1 MSRPHPPLPQAG
13 SDDYELFLALFMKC
27 QGRIQAF
34 IRTLVHDPTQADD
47 VFQATSLVLWRSFA
61 TFRRDAEFLPWA
73 LGTARHQ
80 VLLHWRRRRRDRHV
94 FSEALLEDLADTTEA
109 ALETSET
116 RMAALEACI
125 TGLSE
130 RQRELLRMFYGENQ
144 RAEKIA
150 RLWGRT
156 VHAVYKALKVMRKA
170 LFDCVTRRL
179 RDLAKQ
185 LDHPPGHPLNHPS
198 NGPFGGTG
206 GQPAV
211 S

>member
-1 MSRPHPPLPQAG
+1 MSRDNQPESA
-13 SDDYELFLALFMKC
+13 DYELFLALFTKC

-47 VFQATSLVLWRSFA
+47 VFQSTSLVLWRSFGM
-61 TFRRDAEFLPWA
+61 FRRDAEFLPWA

-80 VLLHWRRRRRDRHV
+80 VLLHWRTRRRDRHV
-94 FSEALLEDLADTTEA
+94 FSEALLAELADSTVT
-109 ALETSET
+109 ALELSEP
-116 RMAALEACI
+116 RIAALEACI

-150 RLWGRT
+150 RHWGRT

-170 LFDCVTRRL
+170 LFDCVTRKL
-179 RDLAKQ
+179 RDLAESPDHP
-185 LDHPPGHPLNHPS
+185 LDHPL
-198 NGPFGGTG
+198 GGTG

>member
-1 MSRPHPPLPQAG
+1 MTRKNPAVSA
-13 SDDYELFLALFMKC
+13 DYELFLALFTRC
-27 QGRIQAF
+27 QARIQAF

-61 TFRRDAEFLPWA
+61 TFHRDAEFLPWA

-80 VLLHWRRRRRDRHV
+80 VLLHWRTRRRDRHV
-94 FSEALLEDLADTTEA
+94 FSEALLADLVDSTVT
-109 ALETSET
+109 ALESSEA

-125 TGLSE
+125 TRLSD

-144 RAEKIA
+144 QAEKIA
-150 RLWGRT
+150 RHWGRT

-170 LFDCVTRRL
+170 LFDCVTRKL
-179 RDLAKQ
+179 RDLAEP
-185 LDHPPGHPLNHPS
+185 LDHPL
-198 NGPFGGTG
+198 GGTG

>member
-1 MSRPHPPLPQAG
+1 MPTPAPHSAA
-13 SDDYELFLALFMKC
+13 DYELFLALFTKC

-80 VLLHWRRRRRDRHV
+80 VLLHWRTRRRDRHV
-94 FSEALLEDLADTTEA
+94 FSEALLADLADSTTEA
-109 ALETSET
+109 VESAEARLATLEG
-116 RMAALEACI
+116 CI
-125 TGLSE
+125 AGLSE
-130 RQRELLRMFYGENQ
+130 RQRDLVRMFYGENQ
-144 RAEKIA
+144 SAAVIAE
-150 RLWGRT
+150 RWSRT
-156 VHAVYKALKVMRKA
+156 VHAVYKALKVMRRA
-170 LFDCVTRRL
+170 LFDCVSRKL
-179 RDLAKQ
+179 LDLAQ
-185 LDHPPGHPLNHPS
+185 PLDDS
-198 NGPFGGTG
+198 AG

>member
-1 MSRPHPPLPQAG
+1 MTRENPPDTA
-13 SDDYELFLALFMKC
+13 DYELFLVLFTKC

-34 IRTLVHDPTQADD
+34 IRTLVHDPTKADD
-47 VFQATSLVLWRSFA
+47 VFQDTSLVLWRSFA

-80 VLLHWRRRRRDRHV
+80 VLFYWRTRRRDRHV
-94 FSEALLEDLADTTEA
+94 FSEALLADLADSTVT
-109 ALETSET
+109 ALEASES
-116 RMAALEACI
+116 RMAALETCI
-125 TGLSE
+125 ATLST

-150 RLWGRT
+150 RHWGRS

-170 LFDCVTRRL
+170 LFDCVTL
-179 RDLAKQ
+179 KLHDLADSATDP
-185 LDHPPGHPLNHPS
+185 LDYA
-198 NGPFGGTG
+198 G
-206 GQPAV
+206 GQPAM

>member
-1 MSRPHPPLPQAG
+1 MAVHGPLSTA
-13 SDDYELFLALFMKC
+13 DYELFLALFTKC

-34 IRTLVHDPTQADD
+34 IRTLVHDPSQADD

-80 VLLHWRRRRRDRHV
+80 VLLHWRTRRRDRHV
-94 FSEALLEDLADTTEA
+94 FSDELLADLADRA
-109 ALETSET
+109 AVAVDSAAT
-116 RMAALEACI
+116 RLGALEACM

-130 RQRELLRMFYGENQ
+130 RQRNLVRMFYGEQ
-144 RAEKIA
+144 RSADAIA
-150 RLWGRT
+150 RKWGRT
-156 VHAVYKALKVMRKA
+156 VHAVYKALKVTRRA
-170 LFDCVTRRL
+170 LFDCVSQKL
-179 RDLAKQ
+179 RDLTNP
-185 LDHPPGHPLNHPS
+185 LDDSP
-198 NGPFGGTG
+198 G